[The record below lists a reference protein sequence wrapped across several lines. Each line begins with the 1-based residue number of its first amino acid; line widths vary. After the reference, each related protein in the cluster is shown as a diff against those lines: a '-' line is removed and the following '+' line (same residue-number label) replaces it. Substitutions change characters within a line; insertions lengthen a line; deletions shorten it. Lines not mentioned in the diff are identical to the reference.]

1 MIETIVREK
10 LEQNL
15 EIAEFGAISVFL
27 EVPEDAPERYIVLE
41 KTGSVRNNRLDTATL
56 AIQSCADT
64 LYDAAVINEAVKEIM
79 EDLPYL
85 ADEVFS
91 AKLNSDYNFS
101 DVETKK
107 RRYQAVFNITYK
119 E

>member
-1 MIETIVREK
+1 MIETIVREQ
-10 LEQNL
+10 LERHL
-15 EIAEFGAISVFL
+15 ETTELGEIGVYL
-27 EVPEDAPERYIVLE
+27 EVPETAPERYIVLE
-41 KTGSVRNNRLDTATL
+41 KTGSLRSNRLDTATI
-56 AIQSCADT
+56 AIQSCADA
-64 LYDAAVINEAVKEIM
+64 LYEAALLNELVKGVM
-79 EDLPYL
+79 EQLPYL

-91 AKLNSDYNFS
+91 SKLNSDYNFS